1 MKTKQKAAV
10 SIVLIGIIILSF
22 FAGRYVSQR
31 ENAGF
36 RRDRCGTQI
45 EFAISKLEKEDLA
58 DQGVMRALISDVY
71 GAYLLCDD
79 AQAAAQL
86 HDLWNFLI
94 FESDGDP
101 EGAKETALTE
111 LNDLLRTVKTDS

>member
-1 MKTKQKAAV
+1 MKTKQKAV
-10 SIVLIGIIILSF
+10 IRIVLIGIIILSF

-31 ENAGF
+31 ENAQF

-58 DQGVMRALISDVY
+58 DQGVMRALVSDVY
-71 GAYLLCDD
+71 GAYLLFDD
-79 AQAAAQL
+79 AQAAARL

-94 FESDGDP
+94 FESDGDL
-101 EGAKETALTE
+101 ENAKDAALTE
-111 LNDLLRTVKTDS
+111 LNDLLRTVKAGS